1 MIPLYI
7 YVEAP
12 FAAFRT
18 FTAGW
23 YRPTATFVTPSAV
36 YGLLLNLAG
45 IESRLREGESGHDGK
60 APASV
65 IQYGLPAAELAIG
78 VPSFRLRGRSGR
90 DHLPEP
96 DLFPRVQSV
105 FQQLH
110 NYPVGATGKERADE
124 TKGNKYNI
132 TPVRREFLS
141 DVRALIAVK
150 TDGATEDRIRR
161 GLGTD
166 PPDLDGRP
174 RYGVPFLGDNAFLP
188 DRMEELTAPG
198 PVRWFERI
206 TANSPGGLRDRA
218 ARLTVLIDRADSSRT
233 TSHLYA
239 PGEPALQPPEAAW
252 TLISPPAPRQ
262 NPQTRTKRKP

>member
-78 VPSFRLRGRSGR
+78 VPSFRLRGAADETTCPNLISSRACSPYFNNCTTTRSGR
-90 DHLPEP
+90 PARSGQMKP
-96 DLFPRVQSV
+96 
-105 FQQLH
+105 
-110 NYPVGATGKERADE
+110 KE
-124 TKGNKYNI
+124 T
-132 TPVRREFLS
+132 S
-141 DVRALIAVK
+141 
-150 TDGATEDRIRR
+150 
-161 GLGTD
+161 
-166 PPDLDGRP
+166 
-174 RYGVPFLGDNAFLP
+174 
-188 DRMEELTAPG
+188 
-198 PVRWFERI
+198 
-206 TANSPGGLRDRA
+206 
-218 ARLTVLIDRADSSRT
+218 T
-233 TSHLYA
+233 TSRPSA
-239 PGEPALQPPEAAW
+239 G
-252 TLISPPAPRQ
+252 SSFRMFG
-262 NPQTRTKRKP
+262 R